1 MKNVIIEKN
10 GVEILW
16 VENGYLNDS
25 NDSLPI
31 PAGESTFK
39 MVIDWLNAVDPEGAI
54 DPDTVAL
61 HVEHSDGWWRISAG
75 SRPRPALWRT

>member
-25 NDSLPI
+25 NDSLPVD
-31 PAGESTFK
+31 GESITK

-61 HVEHSDGWWRISAG
+61 HVEFIDGLWRISE
-75 SRPRPALWRT
+75 